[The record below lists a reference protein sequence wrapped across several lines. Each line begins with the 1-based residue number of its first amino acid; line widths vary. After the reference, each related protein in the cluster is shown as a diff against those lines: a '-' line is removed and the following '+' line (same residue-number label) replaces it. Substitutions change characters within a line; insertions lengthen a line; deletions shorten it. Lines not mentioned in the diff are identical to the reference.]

1 MCVKTRFP
9 VAMATIA
16 KFGCTVAYTVVFLM
30 VLWHHINIYIFLKN
44 NYLCAN
50 QSVELFPTSVRTK
63 AIGTCSLASRVGG
76 ILAPFVTNLGP
87 GASYFLNTKSH
98 F

>member
-30 VLWHHINIYIFLKN
+30 VLRYEREKIYKN
-44 NYLCAN
+44 
-50 QSVELFPTSVRTK
+50 
-63 AIGTCSLASRVGG
+63 
-76 ILAPFVTNLGP
+76 
-87 GASYFLNTKSH
+87 
-98 F
+98 